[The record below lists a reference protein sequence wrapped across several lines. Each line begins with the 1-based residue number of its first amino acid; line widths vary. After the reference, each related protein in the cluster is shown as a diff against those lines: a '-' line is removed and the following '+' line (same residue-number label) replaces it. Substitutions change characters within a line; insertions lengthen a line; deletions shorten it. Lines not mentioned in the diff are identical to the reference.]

1 MNVRKYAQEVIAQG
15 RRVRWPKKDV
25 MVPAIVVVI
34 SIAVFAAIFLS
45 LEDLAVGEILK
56 QLKSAFENFRL

>member
-1 MNVRKYAQEVIAQG
+1 MNVRKYAQEVVTQG

-25 MVPAIVVVI
+25 MIPAIVVVI
-34 SIAVFAAIFLS
+34 SIAAFVAIFLS

-56 QLKSAFENFRL
+56 QLKAAFEGLK